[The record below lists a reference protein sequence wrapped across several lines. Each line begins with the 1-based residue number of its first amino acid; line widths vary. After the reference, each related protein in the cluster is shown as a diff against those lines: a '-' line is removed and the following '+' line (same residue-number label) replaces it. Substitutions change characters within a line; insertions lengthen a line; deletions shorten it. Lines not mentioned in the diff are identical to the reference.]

1 MNQTKTTS
9 YIGEIICPK
18 MVIKDPVDN
27 IMYKPSSQ
35 DFHMR
40 RSMRGMEEHETYP
53 VGYVARRNTSG
64 WTRSI
69 LSPLSHN
76 TRARDV
82 CFIWISWEWSNVEG
96 LSYQNLKDSNVLS
109 QTNCVHLEEKE
120 NGRTKYYWGRCL
132 YVPCWEQVHHISTWS
147 SKQRRS
153 SRLQAKGST
162 LLSVILIPCVLVV
175 PFENLHTSDFPL
187 YSPALYQLGY
197 PCCAFRKWDG
207 ISLYVW
213 KNPCIAWLN

>member
-1 MNQTKTTS
+1 MTNQKKHFIYQWNQS
-9 YIGEIICPK
+9 AK
-18 MVIKDPVDN
+18 MVIKDPEEN
-27 IMYKPSSQ
+27 IMHKPSSQ

-96 LSYQNLKDSNVLS
+96 LSYQNLKDSNILSKTNYVHSWRKRKWTYEVLLRAMCLRPLLRTGS
-109 QTNCVHLEEKE
+109 PLQRGLPSNEGIAVCREKAI
-120 NGRTKYYWGRCL
+120 
-132 YVPCWEQVHHISTWS
+132 PF
-147 SKQRRS
+147 
-153 SRLQAKGST
+153 SRL
-162 LLSVILIPCVLVV
+162 
-175 PFENLHTSDFPL
+175 F
-187 YSPALYQLGY
+187 
-197 PCCAFRKWDG
+197 
-207 ISLYVW
+207 
-213 KNPCIAWLN
+213 